1 MRRPAQFEGTGKKS
15 ATEAAEWF
23 EGSRRLI
30 RGALARR
37 LNRTADIDDLAQEV
51 YLRLLRVPRP
61 DLVRNPQAYLYR
73 VAINVAE
80 EWRARAAQ
88 SFDHSSE
95 ALQDLAAQ
103 DDLERDAGQRQRA
116 QAIRQALE
124 ALPEASRTAVL
135 LHVRNGMTYEEVA
148 RHMGVSRRAVKR
160 YVAKGYAALRLR
172 LHAFAGS
179 GGLADADP

>member
-1 MRRPAQFEGTGKKS
+1 MRRKAQFEAIGKTP
-15 ATEAAEWF
+15 AMETTEWF
-23 EGSRRLI
+23 ERSRGLI
-30 RGALARR
+30 RRALAQR
-37 LNRTADIDDLAQEV
+37 LNRAADIDDLAQEV

-73 VAINVAE
+73 VALNVAE

-95 ALQDLAAQ
+95 ALQTLAAQ
-103 DDLERDAGQRQRA
+103 DDLERDASSQQRA
-116 QAIRQALE
+116 QAIWQALE
-124 ALPEASRTAVL
+124 ELPDASRTAVV
-135 LHVRNGMTYEEVA
+135 LHVRDGMTYEEVA

-172 LHAFAGS
+172 LNAFAAS
-179 GGLADADP
+179 GKFADADP